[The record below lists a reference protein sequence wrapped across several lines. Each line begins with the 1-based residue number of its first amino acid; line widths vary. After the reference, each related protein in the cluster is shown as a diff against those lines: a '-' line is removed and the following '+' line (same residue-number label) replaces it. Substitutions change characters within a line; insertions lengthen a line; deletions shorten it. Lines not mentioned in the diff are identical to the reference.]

1 MDDEILRLAFFM
13 ENQIESLYTDIEGL
27 MTRYG
32 TMDIGSIDIAALL
45 TELIEI
51 MSANELAMPA
61 QLTLRKRNGVVRCN
75 CRFKPQVNIIVGGSV
90 PYFPHH
96 FGKM

>member
-1 MDDEILRLAFFM
+1 
-13 ENQIESLYTDIEGL
+13 

-61 QLTLRKRNGVVRCN
+61 QLVAALQHRDWELYPNA
-75 CRFKPQVNIIVGGSV
+75 
-90 PYFPHH
+90 
-96 FGKM
+96 

>member
-1 MDDEILRLAFFM
+1 
-13 ENQIESLYTDIEGL
+13 

-32 TMDIGSIDIAALL
+32 TLDIGSIDIAALL

-61 QLTLRKRNGVVRCN
+61 QLTLLARGMTTIEGVIADLSL
-75 CRFKPQVNIIVGGSV
+75 K
-90 PYFPHH
+90 
-96 FGKM
+96 

>member
-1 MDDEILRLAFFM
+1 M
-13 ENQIESLYTDIEGL
+13 YTDIEGL

-32 TMDIGSIDIAALL
+32 TLDIGSIDIAALL

-61 QLTLRKRNGVVRCN
+61 QLTLLARGMTTIEGDN
-75 CRFKPQVNIIVGGSV
+75 CRFKSSSQYRGGSV
-90 PYFPHH
+90 GTYFGIIL
-96 FGKM
+96 GKC